1 MEKLKTFSEQYP
13 ILSFIIISVTITWAV
28 WFSVPFVAGED
39 WALGRI
45 VVGAGFG
52 PGLAAIFL
60 NHLNGNGGSIGTKK
74 WWFCFSI
81 FFILLFSL
89 YFSILITGDAISSEE
104 FSIAE
109 PVGITLT
116 GVLTS
121 TISASIG
128 SFIIACLVC
137 SHSKALNSITQWRIS
152 FKWWLIALFLPASWM
167 SLGILMA
174 FMADAPI
181 QPISHNLDFQTWL
194 LYLTRSILLTFLVV
208 AIGEESGW
216 RAWMLPKLQE
226 RFSPL
231 FSSVFLGIV
240 WGLWHFPL
248 FVIGQYSDPPEMVFA
263 KAGACVMLG
272 IIFTWFYNRT
282 GGNLLM
288 VVLLHTTMNNSPK
301 LIPFTEQMGL
311 FLFLAFICMILFD
324 RMWRKMKTQSAHSYA
339 T

>member
-13 ILSFIIISVTITWAV
+13 ILSFIIISVTITWTV

-52 PGLAAIFL
+52 PGLAAIYL
-60 NHLNGNGGSIGTKK
+60 NHLNGRGGDIGTKR
-74 WWFCFSI
+74 WWYCFGLSFVVI
-81 FFILLFSL
+81 FSL
-89 YFSILITGDAISSEE
+89 YFSILITGDAISSEK
-104 FSIAE
+104 FSKAE
-109 PVGITLT
+109 PVGITAT
-116 GVLTS
+116 GVLVS
-121 TISASIG
+121 IVSASIG
-128 SFIIACLVC
+128 SFIIACLIC
-137 SHSKALNSITQWRIS
+137 SHSKALKSIIKWRIS

-174 FMADAPI
+174 YMTDTPI
-181 QPISHNLDFQTWL
+181 QPITHNLDAQTWF
-194 LYLTRSILLTFLVV
+194 LYLMRSILLTFLVV

-231 FSSVFLGIV
+231 LSSVFLGIV

-301 LIPFTEQMGL
+301 LIPFSEQMGV
-311 FLFLAFICMILFD
+311 FLFLAFICMIIFD
-324 RMWRKMKTQSAHSYA
+324 RMWRKMNIKSTNGYA
-339 T
+339 A